1 MKVGIYGGSFNP
13 IHFGHT
19 GLAKWVLEHT
29 DLDEV
34 WLMVSPNNPLKDKSI
49 LADEQERLE
58 KAREVIRREGERR
71 EAKGDEAIRREGK
84 RIWVSDFEFH
94 LPRPTYTA
102 NTLRALAREYPEHEF
117 TLIIG
122 EDNLQIFDKWREY
135 QYILDNYRVFV
146 YPRRDKAGTQGVT
159 QPAAG
164 TQPREATLP
173 AKGTIF
179 LTGAPYFDISSTEL
193 RKNLHI

>member
-19 GLAKWVLEHT
+19 GLATWVLENT

-58 KAREVIRREGERR
+58 KAREVIETLPTSLQGRRVV
-71 EAKGDEAIRREGK
+71 
-84 RIWVSDFEFH
+84 VSDFEFH

-102 NTLRALAREYPEHEF
+102 NTMRELARKYPEHEI

-122 EDNLQIFDKWREY
+122 EDNLQIFDKWRESDFLLSHFR
-135 QYILDNYRVFV
+135 IFV
-146 YPRRDKAGTQGVT
+146 YPRHGCPTYEIPQAHDLQILKN
-159 QPAAG
+159 
-164 TQPREATLP
+164 
-173 AKGTIF
+173 
-179 LTGAPYFDISSTEL
+179 APYFDISSTEL

>member
-1 MKVGIYGGSFNP
+1 MKIGIYGGSFNP
-13 IHFGHT
+13 IHFGHI
-19 GLAKWVLEHT
+19 GLAKWVVENT
-29 DLDEV
+29 DLDKL

-49 LADEQERLE
+49 LADENERLE
-58 KAREVIRREGERR
+58 KARE
-71 EAKGDEAIRREGK
+71 AIRREGDEAMRRESK
-84 RIWVSDFEFH
+84 RIVVSDFEFH

-122 EDNLQIFDKWREY
+122 EDNLHIFDQWREH
-135 QYILDNYRVFV
+135 QYILENYRVFV
-146 YPRRDKAGTQGVT
+146 YPRRDKAGTQGAT

-164 TQPREATLP
+164 TQPRETILP

>member
-1 MKVGIYGGSFNP
+1 MKIGIYGGSFNP
-13 IHFGHT
+13 IHFGHI
-19 GLAKWVLEHT
+19 GLAKWVIANT

-49 LADEQERLE
+49 LADEQERLTA
-58 KAREVIRREGERR
+58 AREAIGDGIL
-71 EAKGDEAIRREGK
+71 AIGDEAKGK

-122 EDNLQIFDKWREY
+122 EDNLQIFDQWREY

-146 YPRRDKAGTQGVT
+146 YPRRDKAGTQGAT
-159 QPAAG
+159 QPAVG

-193 RKNLHI
+193 RKNLHN

>member
-58 KAREVIRREGERR
+58 KAREAIGDGIL
-71 EAKGDEAIRREGK
+71 AIGDEERGK
-84 RIWVSDFEFH
+84 RIRVSDFEFH

-122 EDNLQIFDKWREY
+122 EDNLQIFDQWREY

-146 YPRRDKAGTQGVT
+146 YPRRDKAGTQGAT

>member
-58 KAREVIRREGERR
+58 KVR
-71 EAKGDEAIRREGK
+71 EAIKTLPTSLQGRRVV
-84 RIWVSDFEFH
+84 VSDFEFH

-122 EDNLQIFDKWREY
+122 EDNLQIFDQWREY

-146 YPRRDKAGTQGVT
+146 YPRRDKAGTQGAT

-164 TQPREATLP
+164 TQPRKATLP

-179 LTGAPYFDISSTEL
+179 LTGAPYFNISSTEL
-193 RKNLHI
+193 RKNLHN

>member
-29 DLDEV
+29 DIDEV

-49 LADEQERLE
+49 LADEQERL
-58 KAREVIRREGERR
+58 AA
-71 EAKGDEAIRREGK
+71 AKQAIGDGLLAIGK
-84 RIWVSDFEFH
+84 RIIVSDFEFH

-102 NTLRALAREYPEHEF
+102 NTLRALVQEHPQHEF

-122 EDNLQIFDKWREY
+122 EDNLQIFNKWRESE
-135 QYILDNYRVFV
+135 YILQNYRIFA
-146 YPRRDKAGTQGVT
+146 YPRKGCSPYQVPQGKDIRVLY
-159 QPAAG
+159 
-164 TQPREATLP
+164 E
-173 AKGTIF
+173 
-179 LTGAPYFDISSTEL
+179 APYFDISSTEL
-193 RKNLHI
+193 RKNLEV

>member
-1 MKVGIYGGSFNP
+1 MKIGIYGGSFNP

-49 LADEQERLE
+49 LADEHERLT
-58 KAREVIRREGERR
+58 A
-71 EAKGDEAIRREGK
+71 AKEAIGDGPSPIGK
-84 RIWVSDFEFH
+84 RIIVSDFEFH

-102 NTLRALAREYPEHEF
+102 NTLRALAREHPQHQF

-122 EDNLQIFDKWREY
+122 EDNISIFQQWKEY
-135 QYILDNYRVFV
+135 QYILDNYRIFV
-146 YPRRDKAGTQGVT
+146 YPRHHCTTYQI
-159 QPAAG
+159 P
-164 TQPREATLP
+164 P
-173 AKGTIF
+173 AKDLQF
-179 LTGAPYFDISSTEL
+179 LKDAPYFDISSTEL

>member
-1 MKVGIYGGSFNP
+1 MKIGIYGGSFNP
-13 IHFGHT
+13 IHFGHI
-19 GLAKWVLEHT
+19 GLAKWVIENT

-58 KAREVIRREGERR
+58 KARE
-71 EAKGDEAIRREGK
+71 AICKTENGK
-84 RIWVSDFEFH
+84 RKTENEKQILVSDFEFH

-102 NTLRALAREYPEHEF
+102 NTLRALAKEYPEHEF

-122 EDNLQIFDKWREY
+122 EDNLHIFDQWLEH
-135 QYILDNYRVFV
+135 QYILENYRVFV
-146 YPRRDKAGTQGVT
+146 YPRRDKAGTQGAT
-159 QPAAG
+159 QLAKG

>member
-1 MKVGIYGGSFNP
+1 MKIGIYGGSFNP
-13 IHFGHT
+13 IHFGHI
-19 GLAKWVLEHT
+19 GLAKWVTEHT
-29 DLDEV
+29 DLDQV
-34 WLMVSPNNPLKDKSI
+34 WLMVSPNNPLKDKAI
-49 LADEQERLE
+49 LADEQERLD
-58 KAREVIRREGERR
+58 A
-71 EAKGDEAIRREGK
+71 AKEAIRRENDEAK
-84 RIWVSDFEFH
+84 DKIIVSDFEFH

-102 NTLRALAREYPEHEF
+102 NTLRALAKAYPEHEF

-122 EDNLQIFDKWREY
+122 EDNLNIFNKWREY
-135 QYILDNYRVFV
+135 QYILDNYRIFV
-146 YPRRDKAGTQGVT
+146 YPRRDKAGTQGAT

-193 RKNLHI
+193 RKNLHN